1 MESTAATAETA
12 ATTVAE
18 IFYHYLRNEMSRSS
32 VSTANQVFLER
43 PNVNVVA
50 IRESQ
55 ESYTIAKRDIVNPP
69 LVFSAPIAALR
80 ISSIHELREQIVQNI
95 LARAN
100 AHVSQGPQGPRENE
114 RQQLANFINQTLMSH
129 QPRTNPLPENV
140 IANLREIDTD
150 ESHSPEKCSIC
161 LDNFQV
167 GEKIIVLE
175 CGHFNHSSCLRRW
188 FSEHNTCTQC
198 RFIPE

>member
-1 MESTAATAETA
+1 
-12 ATTVAE
+12 
-18 IFYHYLRNEMSRSS
+18 MSRSS
-32 VSTANQVFLER
+32 VSAANQVFLER
-43 PNVNVVA
+43 PDVNVVA
-50 IRESQ
+50 IRENQ
-55 ESYTIAKRDIVNPP
+55 GSYTVAKRDIVNPP
-69 LVFSAPIAALR
+69 LVSIVPIEVPR
-80 ISSIHELREQIVQNI
+80 ISIHDLRNQIVQNI
-95 LARAN
+95 LRAYG
-100 AHVSQGPQGPRENE
+100 GPPYRGLGPVNNE
-114 RQQLANFINQTLMSH
+114 GQQLANFINQTLMSH

-161 LDNFQV
+161 LDNFEV